1 MFLSDNANIEVLPA
15 GYGDC
20 IFMSIHKMNMVFNIL
35 VDGGLASTY
44 YNVKERRNPMGPLR
58 ALLAHLKE
66 KGHDMYS
73 CG

>member
-44 YNVKERRNPMGPLR
+44 YNVSMQELIVEQDRLDFPDLDNRIKTLN
-58 ALLAHLKE
+58 
-66 KGHDMYS
+66 
-73 CG
+73 

>member
-35 VDGGLASTY
+35 VAGT
-44 YNVKERRNPMGPLR
+44 NVDPVMRCSWWKRIVEQVYFYR
-58 ALLAHLKE
+58 ADSLNKCIGELQK
-66 KGHDMYS
+66 
-73 CG
+73 